1 MQLSYRLP
9 ATHTNFL
16 LNCQMQAIFHKIW
29 CERII
34 PNIGQLK
41 CLLSFMMKSKA
52 KITLRQNLNSGLTL
66 LCQFLYKQVHY
77 ILTSLSVD
85 DLLSTPGKLTLVSQP
100 RPLQNR
106 RIELANF
113 AGASS
118 TTFPTP
124 STFRRLVRVLKNKNK
139 QTYNSF
145 RQIQNTLR

>member
-1 MQLSYRLP
+1 
-9 ATHTNFL
+9 
-16 LNCQMQAIFHKIW
+16 
-29 CERII
+29 
-34 PNIGQLK
+34 
-41 CLLSFMMKSKA
+41 MMKSKA
-52 KITLRQNLNSGLTL
+52 EIIDGKIETKFKFRIDNFCIHS
-66 LCQFLYKQVHY
+66 

-124 STFRRLVRVLKNKNK
+124 STFRRLVRVLKNRNK
-139 QTYNSF
+139 
-145 RQIQNTLR
+145 